1 MLTNPPGGRHNDGVT
16 PRRAHAPLA
25 VLAVLAAL
33 ALVLTGCGAEE
44 QKSKAS
50 ASPSAD
56 LPTGNVEVPEGVDLT
71 KAGTTLDFGEPAT
84 VAYEP
89 NSRRSSVLSVT
100 VESVKA
106 GQIKDFAAYQLDK
119 RTSASKPYYVR
130 VSVKNVGTG
139 DLSRA
144 GIPLLALDSRNTLI
158 QSSSFNNTFEKC
170 PSTPLPAGFV
180 ADQKMRGC
188 LVYLV
193 PEGGKLTGLS
203 FRPLQAFEPIVWK
216 GEIEPA
222 KKAKKAKA
230 EKKKA
235 TKNKKKKKAKS

>member
-1 MLTNPPGGRHNDGVT
+1 MRTNPAGGRHNDGVT

-25 VLAVLAAL
+25 ALAAL
-33 ALVLTGCGAEE
+33 ALVLSGCGADEP
-44 QKSKAS
+44 KSKAS

-56 LPTGNVEVPEGVDLT
+56 LPTGNVEVPEGVSLT
-71 KAGTTLDFGEPAT
+71 KAGTTLDFGEAAT

-89 NSRRSSVLSVT
+89 NSRRSSVLSLT
-100 VESVKA
+100 VESVKE

-119 RTSASKPYYVR
+119 RTAASKPYYVG
-130 VSVKNVGTG
+130 VKVQNVGTG

-180 ADQKMRGC
+180 ADQKTRGC

-193 PEGGKLTGLS
+193 PEGGTLTALS
-203 FRPLQAFEPIVWK
+203 FRPLQAFEPILWK
-216 GEIEPA
+216 GDIEPA
-222 KKAKKAKA
+222 KKSKKTKTAKKS
-230 EKKKA
+230 
-235 TKNKKKKKAKS
+235 KKKKAKS